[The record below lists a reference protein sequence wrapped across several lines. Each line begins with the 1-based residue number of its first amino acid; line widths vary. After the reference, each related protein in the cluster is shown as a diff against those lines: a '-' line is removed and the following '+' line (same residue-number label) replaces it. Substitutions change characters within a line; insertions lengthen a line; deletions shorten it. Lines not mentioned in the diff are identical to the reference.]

1 MAITTAAGIANGLI
15 QPIEFL
21 CYNFSTQQTDNTNNI
36 SLAGPIPGTMAQP
49 SNGIDGG
56 TVSGPLTGT
65 LSYPNPTGSN
75 KTYLTSFSAS
85 VNNPSASDVQGTLYL
100 VDRLWENSGIANVG
114 TEQAI
119 AGVQI
124 PARDVNGTNNGVGVY
139 AALQTGTSSSGLRT
153 WTIKYT
159 NSSGT
164 TGRTASTVQSQV
176 TSFTSGQFWKFG
188 LQSGDEGIQSI
199 QSVTIGGGVYGTLT
213 GISLALFRPIA
224 RLEMK
229 QVGKTFTKDA
239 FNLGMPII
247 HDSSALHLLYQGNH
261 AVLGSHTVA
270 GQIQL
275 SQG

>member
-21 CYNFSTQQTDNTNNI
+21 CYNFATQQTDNQNNI
-36 SLAGPIPGTMAQP
+36 SLFGPFPEAMPHP
-49 SNGIDGG
+49 SSGIDGG
-56 TVSGPLTGT
+56 TVSGPVVGT
-65 LSYPNPTGSN
+65 LAYPNPTGSN
-75 KTYLTSFSAS
+75 KTYLTRISAS
-85 VNNPSASDVQGTLYL
+85 VNNSLASDVQGTLFL
-100 VDRLWENSGIANVG
+100 VDRLWANSGIANSAA
-114 TEQAI
+114 EQAI
-119 AGVQI
+119 AGAQI

-139 AALQTGTSSSGLRT
+139 AALQTGTSSTGLRT
-153 WTIKYT
+153 WTLKYT
-159 NSSGT
+159 NSVGT
-164 TGRTASTVQSQV
+164 TGRTASIIQGQAS
-176 TSFTSGQFWKFG
+176 SFANGEFFRFG
-188 LQSGDEGIQSI
+188 LQGSDEGVRSIQSI
-199 QSVTIGGGVYGTLT
+199 TIGGTYGTLVNA
-213 GISLALFRPIA
+213 SLTLFRPIA

-275 SQG
+275 AQG